1 MRQEEPTF
9 WGRLRLSCFYLKLGI
24 SISTFSVR
32 ILPFGGWFQ
41 PLVTPVG
48 YTEVKTA
55 VNLRDSNTLTLSLLY
70 RGSDILSV

>member
-9 WGRLRLSCFYLKLGI
+9 WGRLRLSIGICFYLKLGI
-24 SISTFSVR
+24 SISTFSAR
-32 ILPFGGWFQ
+32 ILPIWWMV
-41 PLVTPVG
+41 PTVD

-55 VNLRDSNTLTLSLLY
+55 VNLRDSNTLTLSLVH